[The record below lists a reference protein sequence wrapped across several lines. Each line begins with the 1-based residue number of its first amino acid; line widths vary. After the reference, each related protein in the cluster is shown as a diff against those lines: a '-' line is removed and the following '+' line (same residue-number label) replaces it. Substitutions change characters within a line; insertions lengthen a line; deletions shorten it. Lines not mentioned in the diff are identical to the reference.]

1 MAHPTRIFHNELEI
15 SKAFEEYKE
24 SLKEEAKKW
33 GKVQYVGKDGK
44 QVIDYP
50 NMPYTLEGFY
60 IYCRKHYGEVK
71 QYFLNQDNLYND
83 FIAICHAIKEE
94 IRQNQIT
101 GGLLGFYN
109 PSITQRLNN
118 LSDTQ
123 KTDITTNGKDLEYS
137 VTLNLK

>member
-24 SLKEEAKKW
+24 SLKEEAKNW

-50 NMPYTLEGFY
+50 NMPLTLEGFY

-83 FIAICHAIKEE
+83 FITICCAIKEE

-118 LSDTQ
+118 LTDTQ
-123 KTDITTNGKDLEYS
+123 KTDITTNGKDLEYT